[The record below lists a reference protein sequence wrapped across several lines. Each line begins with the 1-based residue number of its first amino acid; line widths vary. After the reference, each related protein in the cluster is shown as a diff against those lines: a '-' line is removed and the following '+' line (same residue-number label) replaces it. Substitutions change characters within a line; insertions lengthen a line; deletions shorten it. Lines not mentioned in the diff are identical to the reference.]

1 MDNVNKKDP
10 FEIFRRWYAEAK
22 ESEPALPDAMTLAT
36 ADINGFPSART
47 VLLKS
52 ASENGFLFYTNLE
65 SQKGLEL
72 SENPKAALLFHWK
85 SLKRQVRI
93 SGIVEPVGEDEAD
106 AYFASRPR
114 GAQIGAWASDQSRP
128 MNNQFELEKN
138 VAKFTAKFGISKI
151 SRPKHWSGYCVV
163 PKAIEFW
170 EEGAFRLHRR
180 VLYSFE
186 DNEWNQVHLFP

>member
-1 MDNVNKKDP
+1 MNNVNEKNP
-10 FEIFRRWYAEAK
+10 FEVFGRWYAEAK

-36 ADINGFPSART
+36 ADINGYPSARM

-52 ASENGFLFYTNLE
+52 ACENGFVFYTNLE

-72 SENPKAALLFHWK
+72 SENPTAALLFHWK

-106 AYFASRPR
+106 AYFASRSR

-138 VAKFTAKFGISKI
+138 VAKFTAKFGISRI
-151 SRPKHWSGYCVV
+151 SRPKHWSGYRVV

-180 VLYSFE
+180 NLYSLE
-186 DNEWNQVHLFP
+186 DNKWKQTNLFP

>member
-1 MDNVNKKDP
+1 MDNVNEKNP
-10 FEIFRRWYAEAK
+10 FEIFGRWYAEAK

-36 ADINGFPSART
+36 ADINGYPSARM

-52 ASENGFLFYTNLE
+52 ACENGFVFYTNLE

-72 SENPKAALLFHWK
+72 SENPAAALLFHWK

-106 AYFASRPR
+106 AYFASRSR

-180 VLYSFE
+180 NLYSLE
-186 DNEWNQVHLFP
+186 DNKWKQTNLFP

>member
-1 MDNVNKKDP
+1 MDNVNEKNP
-10 FEIFRRWYAEAK
+10 FEIFGRWYAEAK

-36 ADINGFPSART
+36 ADINGYPSARM

-52 ASENGFLFYTNLE
+52 ACENGFVFYTNLE

-72 SENPKAALLFHWK
+72 SENPAAALLFHWK

-93 SGIVEPVGEDEAD
+93 SGIVEPVGKDEAD
-106 AYFASRPR
+106 AYFASRSR

-180 VLYSFE
+180 NLYSLE
-186 DNEWNQVHLFP
+186 DNKWKQTNLFP